1 MIKTSINKNS
11 NKVNSGNKNSIC
23 NCNNSVKTSDGNHK
37 NYLNNENDWKIKN
50 NKMIKEIII
59 AKIRKKIN
67 VHLKDKS

>member
-37 NYLNNENDWKIKN
+37 NYLNNEND
-50 NKMIKEIII
+50 
-59 AKIRKKIN
+59 
-67 VHLKDKS
+67 